1 MMAQAVQL
9 KEDDNNR
16 LTGGDALFLH
26 LEREG
31 MPLNVASVSIFEG
44 MIALKPCIRFIE
56 SKLPLIPRYRQRLVI
71 PPFNIGNPTWEYDP
85 DFDIRNHVHEVMLE
99 RGTETELKKVAGQVL
114 SKVLDRR
121 RPLWDF
127 TLVRGLKGN
136 RTAIITRMHHCLADG
151 LAGVALLN
159 VLMDSNPRAPLL
171 RKTKLKPLST
181 SSRSNA
187 ATQVLDGLITSSFSV
202 AQRILSAQMEFI
214 DLVQKLLAAD
224 QNHVE
229 FDSHALNGGHPDAR
243 IPTLDEFTRFMP
255 EVTSVTQRLPFN
267 VICRGSQKFTW
278 TEIPLEEVKAV
289 KNALGATVNDVILA
303 IMTSTVRRYVE
314 MRGVKVRG
322 RLLRFGVP
330 VNVRN
335 GKADPNSSSLG
346 NRITFIPVTVPL
358 DIRNPRKLLAAI
370 RQRIMFLKSAHVA
383 ELVGLAGS
391 VLGAIPMGAQVIAGA
406 IANELPL
413 GLCNMVCTNVPGP
426 ESPLYLMTHKL
437 VRCYPYV
444 PIGGDLGLNCAVL
457 TYDGIAHF
465 GFSGNVQAAPR
476 MGLLE
481 KFIQASFAELQKS
494 ARVGRRTKPHARQKS
509 VSRKKPVVSQMHL
522 QPIKPVVPTHP
533 ASVSE
538 DEQEG
543 SNIPLPTAV

>member
-1 MMAQAVQL
+1 
-9 KEDDNNR
+9 
-16 LTGGDALFLH
+16 
-26 LEREG
+26 
-31 MPLNVASVSIFEG
+31 
-44 MIALKPCIRFIE
+44 
-56 SKLPLIPRYRQRLVI
+56 
-71 PPFNIGNPTWEYDP
+71 
-85 DFDIRNHVHEVMLE
+85 
-99 RGTETELKKVAGQVL
+99 
-114 SKVLDRR
+114 
-121 RPLWDF
+121 
-127 TLVRGLKGN
+127 
-136 RTAIITRMHHCLADG
+136 
-151 LAGVALLN
+151 
-159 VLMDSNPRAPLL
+159 MDSSPKSPSLRKMKLAPL
-171 RKTKLKPLST
+171 PT
-181 SSRSNA
+181 SSPSNA

-202 AQRILSAQMEFI
+202 AQRVLSAEMEFI

-229 FDSHALNGGHPDAR
+229 FDSHSQAGSHPAAR

-255 EVTSVTQRLPFN
+255 EVTSITQRLPFN
-267 VICRGSQKFTW
+267 VMCRGSQRFTW
-278 TEIPLEEVKAV
+278 TEIPLEEIKAV

-303 IMTSTVRRYVE
+303 IMTSTMRRYVE
-314 MRGVKVRG
+314 MRGVRVRG

-335 GKADPNSSSLG
+335 GKADPNISSLG

-358 DIRNPRKLLAAI
+358 DIRNPRKQLAAI

-391 VLGAIPMGAQVIAGA
+391 VLGAIPMGAQVIAGS

-437 VRCYPYV
+437 IRCYPYV

-476 MGLLE
+476 MDSLE
-481 KFIQASFAELQKS
+481 RFLQASFAELQKA
-494 ARVGRRTKPHARQKS
+494 ARVGRRTKLHAKKNL
-509 VSRKKPVVSQMHL
+509 VVRKKPAASQKHVEAVKTVMSAE
-522 QPIKPVVPTHP
+522 T
-533 ASVSE
+533 ASVIES
-538 DEQEG
+538 QQSS
-543 SNIPLPTAV
+543 SNVPLPTAV

>member
-1 MMAQAVQL
+1 MAKVVHS
-9 KEDDNNR
+9 KDEENNR
-16 LTGGDALFLH
+16 LSGGDALFLH

-44 MIALKPCIRFIE
+44 VIALKPCTRFIE

-85 DFDIRNHVHEVMLE
+85 DFDIRNHVHEVILK

-159 VLMDSNPRAPLL
+159 VLMDTSPKMPSLRRTKMPSSPTPRHD
-171 RKTKLKPLST
+171 T
-181 SSRSNA
+181 
-187 ATQVLDGLITSSFSV
+187 ATQVLDGLITTSFSV
-202 AQRILSAQMEFI
+202 AQRVLSAQMEFI
-214 DLVQKLLAAD
+214 DLVQKLLAAE
-224 QNHVE
+224 NHVE
-229 FDSHALNGGHPDAR
+229 FDSHSQANGHPGAR
-243 IPTLDEFTRFMP
+243 VPTLDEFTRFMP
-255 EVTSVTQRLPFN
+255 EVTSITQRLPFN
-267 VICRGSQKFTW
+267 VMCRGSQRFTW
-278 TEIPLEEVKAV
+278 TEIPLEEIKAV
-289 KNALGATVNDVILA
+289 KNVLGATVNDVILA

-314 MRGVKVRG
+314 MRGARVRG

-335 GKADPNSSSLG
+335 GKADPNVSSLG

-358 DIRNPRKLLAAI
+358 DVRNPRKLLSAI
-370 RQRIMFLKSAHVA
+370 RERIMFLKSAHVA

-391 VLGAIPMGAQVIAGA
+391 VLGAIPMGAQVIAGS

-476 MGLLE
+476 MESLE
-481 KFIQASFAELQKS
+481 RFLQASFADLKEAAGL
-494 ARVGRRTKPHARQKS
+494 GRRASNKPRPS
-509 VSRKKPVVSQMHL
+509 LRKKPPVSDKQVQPTKTVVSTETG
-522 QPIKPVVPTHP
+522 PI
-533 ASVSE
+533 SE
-538 DEQEG
+538 NRQES